1 MPFPWRDNE
10 VPDDVKKALKAVI
23 KKLCQRESDAKYK
36 PKRKGKKKSKKAP
49 RAEEPA
55 VEVPVAAQVDYE
67 HCYRQLRE
75 DFDQVMAF
83 ARALAFGAQ
92 PSSPDARANQAS
104 PCYHARGWGLPN
116 APKPTSVRGGGGG
129 QAGGWS

>member
-10 VPDDVKKALKAVI
+10 VPDDVKKALKAAI
-23 KKLCQRESDAKYK
+23 NKICQRESDAKYK

-55 VEVPVAAQVDYE
+55 AEVPVAAQVDYE
-67 HCYRQLRE
+67 HCYRQLRK

-83 ARALAFGAQ
+83 ARELQ
-92 PSSPDARANQAS
+92 ESARIRVKAAI
-104 PCYHARGWGLPN
+104 
-116 APKPTSVRGGGGG
+116 
-129 QAGGWS
+129 